1 MNHPRD
7 KGSQLQGDIYLP
19 MQEASAKQ
27 TQPGI
32 EIELGVSLVGVMRYD
47 GPSSLGLGTLSSCG
61 DYSGVGRI

>member
-1 MNHPRD
+1 M
-7 KGSQLQGDIYLP
+7 P